1 MAVKPEEHC
10 TNGCSPSSS
19 SRWTECSG
27 SVSLSKGMPSR
38 TNPVTDLGSYFHELA
53 AYKVN
58 KALKRRC
65 EKPTSVLNTEESD
78 EFTDEYTKLV
88 MKIVKREK

>member
-10 TNGCSPSSS
+10 SNGCSPSSS

-38 TNPVTDLGSYFHELA
+38 TNPVTDLDSYFHELA

-65 EKPTSVLNTEESD
+65 ENPHRYLILKNQMNLPMNTQNS
-78 EFTDEYTKLV
+78 
-88 MKIVKREK
+88 